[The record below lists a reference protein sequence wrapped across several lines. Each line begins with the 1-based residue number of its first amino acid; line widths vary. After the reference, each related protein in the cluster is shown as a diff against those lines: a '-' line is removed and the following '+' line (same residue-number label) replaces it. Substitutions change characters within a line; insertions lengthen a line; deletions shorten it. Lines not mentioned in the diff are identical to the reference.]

1 MMGSIQFKQW
11 EEDNGNLSACTR
23 TLSDLFLTPPNPIVG
38 EENPS
43 SPKMPKSHTLKH
55 SKQAKPQSP
64 EPTPSLRRASD
75 ILNRLRHDSK
85 FNIDEYY
92 IGYKDRFVEELME
105 MPARNW
111 VKETTD
117 EEFVPE
123 GRIWYFKRKGDEEE
137 GEIMWDRE
145 KKIDRICGSGVSG
158 GDEHADE
165 EGNLL
170 NGRMRL

>member
-1 MMGSIQFKQW
+1 
-11 EEDNGNLSACTR
+11 
-23 TLSDLFLTPPNPIVG
+23 
-38 EENPS
+38 
-43 SPKMPKSHTLKH
+43 
-55 SKQAKPQSP
+55 
-64 EPTPSLRRASD
+64 
-75 ILNRLRHDSK
+75 
-85 FNIDEYY
+85 
-92 IGYKDRFVEELME
+92 ME